1 MYPWDGKN
9 IYLIGFMATGKSKV
23 GKEIAYFLGR
33 PFFDTDDLVEEI
45 AGKRISEIF
54 AHEGEQTF
62 RDLESK
68 AVNQISQTRECVV
81 ALGGGA
87 VLRQENWALLASTG
101 IIICLYADE
110 QTLLERIS
118 IKSHRPLMH
127 SESQND
133 LLSKIRALLTERQP
147 VYDRADYCFKSRQDV
162 SAQTLAKQIFY
173 HLQEEL

>member
-33 PFFDTDDLVEEI
+33 PFFDTDDLVEEF
-45 AGKRISEIF
+45 AGKNISEIF
-54 AHEGEQTF
+54 AHEGERAF

-68 AVNQISQTRECVV
+68 VVKQISQRRDCVI

-110 QTLLERIS
+110 QTLMERIS
-118 IKSHRPLMH
+118 SKSHRPLMRSASRH
-127 SESQND
+127 D
-133 LLSKIRALLTERQP
+133 LLLKIRALLTERQP
-147 VYDRADYCFKSRQDV
+147 LYDRADYCFKSRQDV
-162 SAQTLAKQIFY
+162 SAQTLAKQIFQQ
-173 HLQEEL
+173 LQEEL